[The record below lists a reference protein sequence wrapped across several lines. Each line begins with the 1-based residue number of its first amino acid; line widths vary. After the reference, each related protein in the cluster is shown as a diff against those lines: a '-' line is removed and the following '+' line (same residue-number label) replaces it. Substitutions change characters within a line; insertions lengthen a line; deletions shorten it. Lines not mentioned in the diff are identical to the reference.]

1 MTSETTPPEPG
12 TFLAALGPAE
22 REELLALGVRERRPA
37 GATLFTENGE
47 TTSVL
52 VLLEGWV
59 EADTEQPG
67 EEPGGAGR
75 GGGAGDAL
83 VPALHGPGSLL
94 GELSAFVRG
103 PRSATVRALE
113 PVHTLKVPPEEFE
126 AFLARRP
133 GVSIQ
138 IARTWLKR
146 AYIAGIHPY

>member
-59 EADTEQPG
+59 EADTD
-67 EEPGGAGR
+67 EPGGAAREGD
-75 GGGAGDAL
+75 AGDAL

-94 GELSAFVRG
+94 GELSAVVRG